1 MWAKA
6 HVRVKTRKEK
16 KFMHPGAGELII
28 VLLIVV
34 VLFGAGRVSRLGG
47 ELGTAIREFKRG
59 LNAGDE
65 PVTKKPEEATDKTV

>member
-1 MWAKA
+1 
-6 HVRVKTRKEK
+6 
-16 KFMHPGAGELII
+16 MHPGAGELII

-65 PVTKKPEEATDKTV
+65 TGTKKPEEATDKTA